1 MTTITRKDRTIFF
14 ISDAHL
20 GQNPVEDE
28 ARVRSL
34 TSFFKNVTKRGGS
47 LFILGDFFDFW
58 FEYRS
63 VIPRGHFKILAA
75 LMELASSDVDVIYIG
90 GNHDYWVGSFL
101 ENQVG
106 VSTYTDPV
114 DLRAQG
120 RRVFLAHGDG
130 LAGRDWPYRAFRRV
144 LRSRP
149 ISAAYRLLHPD
160 LGLAFARW
168 VSRKS
173 RIHSGGTVPDTK
185 RLWEEVGRPRFDV
198 GFDTV
203 VLGHIHSPVTLSSD
217 NRELYVIGD
226 WIDRFTFL
234 VLENGAFKLE
244 HWKPE

>member
-1 MTTITRKDRTIFF
+1 MTTIERKDRTIFF
-14 ISDAHL
+14 MSDAHL

-28 ARVRSL
+28 ARVHSL
-34 TSFFKNVTKRGGS
+34 MAFFKVVTERGGA

-90 GNHDYWVGSFL
+90 GNHDYWIGSFM
-101 ENQVG
+101 EKQVG
-106 VSTYTDPV
+106 VSTYTDQV

-120 RRVFLAHGDG
+120 RKIFLAHGDG
-130 LAGRDWPYRAFRRV
+130 LSGRDRLYRAFRRV

-149 ISAAYRLLHPD
+149 ISTAYSLLHPD

-173 RIHSGGTVPDTK
+173 RIHSGSTVPDTK
-185 RLWEEVGRPRFDV
+185 RLWEEVGRPRFDE

-203 VLGHIHSPVTLSSD
+203 VLGHIHKPVTLSRGD
-217 NRELYVIGD
+217 KELYVIGD
-226 WIDRFTFL
+226 WIDQFTYL
-234 VLENGAFKLE
+234 ILENGAFKLE
-244 HWKPE
+244 RWKPR